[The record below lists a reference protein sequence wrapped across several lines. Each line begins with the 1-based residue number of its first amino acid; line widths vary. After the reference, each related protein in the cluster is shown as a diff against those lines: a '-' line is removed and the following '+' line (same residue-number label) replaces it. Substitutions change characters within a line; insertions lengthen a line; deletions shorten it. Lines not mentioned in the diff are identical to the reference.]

1 MPTRAYPRS
10 SRPARS
16 LARAVTALAGRH
28 SVSPAPSC
36 RAFSHAAARSR
47 AYSIALVGTGYR
59 GYRSHF
65 LSLLG
70 SPTLSITAVC
80 DTDSTALESFS
91 VEHPDIPTYDSLSS
105 LLHRHQPDF
114 AIVSV
119 PHCAHLECISALA
132 AKGVHVLKE
141 KPVAES
147 VDEYE
152 WMTSLPVKVG
162 ITFQK
167 RFEPHFLHFRSL
179 LPLVGDV
186 AAVDASLALNITNLE
201 ETWRASAGVGV
212 TEDLGCHML
221 DLLVWLLGLPTSV
234 MAQRVSSVRP
244 SQRYGGDDVS
254 DIMMNWGPRN
264 CIGHVRLSRVAHR
277 PVLSIVVTGTNGTL
291 TLNGHEITH
300 YDTRGLETL
309 STKHQPDEKQ
319 VIQSMTQEFGDWV
332 TGRRQAFSTS
342 LANVRNTVS
351 FVDAVKMSLASR
363 QLQRPLPLS
372 ASSTGVWS
380 AINNR
385 SRLSSKALTSRVS
398 SATLFTS
405 THAKNRDRSFR
416 LNTGAAIPAVG
427 LGTRR
432 AQESGLVYEAVRSA
446 LKAGYRHIDTAMSS
460 GIEHEIGQAVKDS
473 GVSRSQIWV
482 TTKLDNRWHTRVQEA
497 LDLSLS
503 ELGMNYVDL
512 YLMHWP
518 VPVNPSNP
526 SIQLAGWDFVNTWQE
541 MQKLPATNV
550 RNIGVSNFGITHLKR
565 LLSHPS
571 CKIVPA
577 VNQVE
582 LHPYWPSRKLLQYC
596 RDHEIHC
603 TAYSCLGSTHSPLLE
618 DKVLLEI
625 CRRRGKSPQ
634 QVLIM
639 WGLQRGT
646 SVVPKTVNAARIGG
660 NFNLNGWALSDD
672 EMDILNICTTRFKS
686 CNDDWLPATVF
697 YGDED

>member
-1 MPTRAYPRS
+1 MPTRTYSGS

-28 SVSPAPSC
+28 SVSRGPRC
-36 RAFSHAAARSR
+36 RPFSHAAARSR
-47 AYSIALVGTGYR
+47 DYSIALVGTGYR

-70 SPTLSITAVC
+70 SPTLSVTAVC
-80 DTDSTALESFS
+80 DTDCTALESFS
-91 VEHPDIPTYDSLSS
+91 VEHPSIPTYDSLSS

-119 PHCAHLECISALA
+119 PHCAHLECITALA

-141 KPVAES
+141 KPIAES

-201 ETWRASAGVGV
+201 ETWRARAGVGV

-221 DLLVWLLGLPTSV
+221 DILVWLLGLPASV
-234 MAQRVSSVRP
+234 MAQQVSSVRP
-244 SQRYGGDDVS
+244 SQRYGGNDVS
-254 DIMMNWGPRN
+254 DIMMNWGPQN

-277 PVLSIVVTGTNGTL
+277 PVSSIVVTGTNGTL
-291 TLNGHEITH
+291 ILNGHEITH
-300 YDTRGLETL
+300 YDTQGRETL

-319 VIQSMTQEFGDWV
+319 VIQSMVQEFGDWV

-363 QLQRPLPLS
+363 QLQHPLALS
-372 ASSTGVWS
+372 ASSTGVWG

-385 SRLSSKALTSRVS
+385 SGLSSKTLTSRVS
-398 SATLFTS
+398 AATLCTS
-405 THAKNRDRSFR
+405 THAKNRERFFH
-416 LNTGAAIPAVG
+416 LNTGASIPAIG

-432 AQESGLVYEAVRSA
+432 AQEPGLVYEAVRSA

-512 YLMHWP
+512 YLMVW
-518 VPVNPSNP
+518 
-526 SIQLAGWDFVNTWQE
+526 ILLLMART
-541 MQKLPATNV
+541 L
-550 RNIGVSNFGITHLKR
+550 
-565 LLSHPS
+565 LLSSTGKKCRSFQQPK
-571 CKIVPA
+571 C
-577 VNQVE
+577 E
-582 LHPYWPSRKLLQYC
+582 TLLHPYWPSRKLLQYC
-596 RDHEIHC
+596 RNHEIHC

-618 DKVLLEI
+618 DKILLEI
-625 CRRRGKSPQ
+625 CRIRGKSPQ
-634 QVLIM
+634 QILADNSRIM

-646 SVVPKTVNAARIGG
+646 SVIPKTVNAARIEG
-660 NFNLNGWALSDD
+660 NFDLNGWALSDD
-672 EMDILNICTTRFKS
+672 EMDRLNRCTTRFKS

-697 YGDED
+697 IGDED

>member
-1 MPTRAYPRS
+1 MTARAYSRS
-10 SRPARS
+10 SRLASP

-28 SVSPAPSC
+28 FVGFAPRS
-36 RAFSHAAARSR
+36 RPFSHAAATSR
-47 AYSIALVGTGYR
+47 VYNIALVGTGYR

-80 DTDSTALESFS
+80 DTDCTALESFS
-91 VEHPDIPTYDSLSS
+91 AKHPDISTYNSLSS

-119 PHCAHLECISALA
+119 PHCAHLECITALA
-132 AKGVHVLKE
+132 ARGVHVLKE
-141 KPVAES
+141 KPIAES
-147 VDEYE
+147 VNEYE
-152 WMTSLPVKVG
+152 WMTGLPVKVG

-167 RFEPHFLHFRSL
+167 RFEPHFLHLRGL

-234 MAQRVSSVRP
+234 MAQQVSSVRP
-244 SQRYGGDDVS
+244 SQRYGGDDIS
-254 DIMMNWGPRN
+254 DIMIDWEPRN

-277 PVLSIVVTGTNGTL
+277 PVSSIVVTGTNGTL
-291 TLNGHEITH
+291 ILNGHEITH
-300 YDTRGLETL
+300 YDTQGREKL
-309 STKHQPDEKQ
+309 STKHQPDEKR
-319 VIQSMTQEFGDWV
+319 VIQSMVQEFGDWA

-363 QLQRPLPLS
+363 QLQRPLPLP
-372 ASSTGVWS
+372 ASSTSAWG
-380 AINNR
+380 AINSR
-385 SRLSSKALTSRVS
+385 SRLLSKTFTSRVS
-398 SATLFTS
+398 IATLCTS
-405 THAKNRDRSFR
+405 THAKNRDKFFR
-416 LNTGAAIPAVG
+416 LNTGASIPAIG

-432 AQESGLVYEAVRSA
+432 AQDPGLVYEAVRLA

-460 GIEHEIGQAVKDS
+460 GVEHEIGQAVKDS
-473 GVSRSQIWV
+473 GVSRSQVWI

-497 LDLSLS
+497 LNISLS

-512 YLMHWP
+512 YLMLT
-518 VPVNPSNP
+518 N
-526 SIQLAGWDFVNTWQE
+526 WDFVKTCSTGKKCRSFQQPKCE
-541 MQKLPATNV
+541 TL
-550 RNIGVSNFGITHLKR
+550 
-565 LLSHPS
+565 
-571 CKIVPA
+571 
-577 VNQVE
+577 

-596 RDHEIHC
+596 HNYEIHC

-634 QVLIM
+634 QVLTNNSRIM

-646 SVVPKTVNAARIGG
+646 SVVPKTVNAARIEK
-660 NFNLNGWALSDD
+660 NLDLNGWALSDD
-672 EMDILNICTTRFKS
+672 EMDRLNRCTTRFKS
-686 CNDDWLPATVF
+686 CNDDWLPTTVF